1 MYLMGRGGGAAGK
14 SDAAD
19 AAVPAGVQ
27 QESSRNPTGTQQ
39 EPGRICPVPPSR
51 MDWMAWLVSFGSVGK
66 LDNRDGK

>member
-1 MYLMGRGGGAAGK
+1 MQQMQQF
-14 SDAAD
+14 
-19 AAVPAGVQ
+19 Q
-27 QESSRNPTGTQQ
+27 QESSRSPAGTQQ